1 MTIHLAA
8 DHAGFA
14 LKEKLKAFLISQE
27 YQVEDHGALSYSDG
41 DDYPDYMR
49 PAAEALAKN
58 PEEDRAIIIGGSG
71 QGEAMVANR
80 VKNVRC
86 AVYYGVPAVASAE
99 AGGDPYIIVKLS
111 REHNNANAL
120 AIGARF
126 VKEEEALAVV
136 KLWLAA
142 PFPGD
147 ERHTRRIGKF

>member
-1 MTIHLAA
+1 MKIHLAA

-58 PEEDRAIIIGGSG
+58 PEEERAIIMGGSG

-80 VKNVRC
+80 VKGVRC
-86 AVYYGVPAVASAE
+86 AVYYG
-99 AGGDPYIIVKLS
+99 GNNMDIVKLS

-126 VKEEEALAVV
+126 VKDDEAFTAIN
-136 KLWLAA
+136 LWLAT

-147 ERHTRRIGKF
+147 ERHVRRIGKF

>member
-1 MTIHLAA
+1 MKVYLAA

-14 LKEKLKAFLISQE
+14 LKERVKQWLLEQKYEVQDF
-27 YQVEDHGALSYSDG
+27 GALSYSDG

-49 PAAEALAKN
+49 PAAEALGKN
-58 PEEDRAIIIGGSG
+58 PKEDRAIIMGGSG

-80 VKNVRC
+80 VKGVRC
-86 AVYYGVPAVASAE
+86 AVFYG
-99 AGGDPYIIVKLS
+99 GNMDIVKLS

-120 AIGARF
+120 ALGARF
-126 VKEEEALAVV
+126 VKEEEALAVI

-147 ERHTRRIGKF
+147 ERHVRRIGKF

>member
-1 MTIHLAA
+1 MKIHLAA

-14 LKEKLKAFLISQE
+14 LKEKLKQWLLEQK
-27 YQVEDHGALSYSDG
+27 YQIEDHGALSYSDG

-58 PEEDRAIIIGGSG
+58 PEEERAIIIGGSG

-80 VKNVRC
+80 VKGVRC
-86 AVYYGVPAVASAE
+86 AVYYG
-99 AGGDPYIIVKLS
+99 GNNMDIVKLS

-126 VKEEEALAVV
+126 VKDEEALAVIQ
-136 KLWLAA
+136 LWLTT

-147 ERHTRRIGKF
+147 ERHVRRIGKF